1 MSKKLDSRF
10 IDPEMTTDAEL
21 AQESQARQSSD
32 TAINAELD
40 EKADKT
46 FGFAYEVHVSKS
58 GNDTGST
65 GKPYQPFL
73 TLAAAVA
80 YVESTFTNGE
90 PIVIRIH
97 PGSYSEA
104 ITVTRPRTYLIG
116 TQSTTTVITNISSV
130 TFAPTTVD
138 GGVYNSS
145 FSLENLLLS
154 GHSSTSSV
162 VTLAGSVE
170 YSLHIRNSYIFTSNA
185 GQKCLSVTNTSATKP
200 RLYVNELLSN
210 NTLSNAI
217 NFDLSNC
224 VAQLKNLTIYS
235 GAATSLKLAASAS
248 ALCGFM
254 LIETSGPLAVDL
266 GATTLTIAT
275 SSITAS
281 GANAS
286 GVLVAAG
293 GTFTTIQNFYN
304 VSAGNGYAINGSTG
318 GVVTHVSNSFAYGA
332 NNKYKSVLT
341 VLPHSTS
348 LTSSS

>member
-1 MSKKLDSRF
+1 MTKKIDPRF
-10 IDPEMTTDAEL
+10 IDSEMTTDSEL
-21 AQESQARQSSD
+21 AQESQARQAAD
-32 TAINAELD
+32 TAINSELD

-46 FGFAYEVHVSKS
+46 FGFAYEVHVSKN
-58 GNDTGST
+58 GVDLGST

-73 TLAAAVA
+73 TLAAAVS
-80 YVESTFTNGE
+80 YVEATFTNGE

-104 ITVTRPRTYLIG
+104 ITITRPRTYLTG
-116 TQSTTTVITNISSV
+116 VQSTTTVVSNISSV
-130 TFAPTTVD
+130 TFAPTVVD

-145 FSLENLLLS
+145 FSLENLLLT

-162 VTLAGSVE
+162 VTMAGSVE
-170 YSLHIRNSYIFTSNA
+170 YSLHIRNCYIFTSNA
-185 GQKCLSVTNTSATKP
+185 GQKCFSVTNNSATKP

-210 NTLSNAI
+210 NTLSLAT

-235 GAATSLKLAASAS
+235 GSATSLKLASTAS

-254 LIETSGPLAVDL
+254 LIETSGVLAIDL
-266 GATTLTIAT
+266 GATTLTLAT

-281 GANAS
+281 GTNAS

-304 VSAGNGYAINGSTG
+304 VSAGNGYAINGSAG
-318 GVVTHVSNSFAYGA
+318 GIVTHVSNSFAYGS

-348 LTSSS
+348 LTSSA

>member
-1 MSKKLDSRF
+1 MTKKLDSRF
-10 IDPEMTTDAEL
+10 IDPEMTTDSEL
-21 AQESQARQSSD
+21 AEESNARQNAD
-32 TAINAELD
+32 EEINEELD
-40 EKADKT
+40 QKANKA
-46 FGFAYEVHVSKS
+46 FGFAYEIHVAKN
-58 GNDTGST
+58 GVDGGST

-73 TLAAAVA
+73 TLTAAISYIEA
-80 YVESTFTNGE
+80 TFTNGE
-90 PIVIRIH
+90 PIVVRVH
-97 PGSYSEA
+97 PGTYSEA
-104 ITVTRPRTYLIG
+104 ITLTRPRTYLIG

-130 TFAPTTVD
+130 TINPSVVD

-154 GHSSTSSV
+154 GHSSTGSV
-162 VTLAGSVE
+162 ITMAGTVE
-170 YSLHIRNSYIFTSNA
+170 YSLHIRNCYIFTSHV
-185 GQKCLSVTNTSATKP
+185 GQKGLLVTNTSANKP

-210 NTLSNAI
+210 NIQSSAV

-224 VAQLKNLTIYS
+224 SAQLKNLTIYS
-235 GAATSLKLAASAS
+235 GTATSLKVASTAS

-254 LIETSGPLAVDL
+254 LIETSGTLAIEL
-266 GATTLTIAT
+266 GATTLTVAT

-286 GVLVAAG
+286 GASVAAG

-304 VSAGNGYAINGSTG
+304 ISAGNGYAINGSAG
-318 GVVTHVSNSFAYGA
+318 GIVTHVGNSFAYNT

-348 LTSSS
+348 LTSSA

>member
-1 MSKKLDSRF
+1 MTKKIDPRF

-21 AQESQARQSSD
+21 AQETQARQSAD
-32 TAINAELD
+32 ATINESLNQ
-40 EKADKT
+40 KANKT

-58 GNDTGST
+58 GNDSNST

-73 TLAAAVA
+73 TLSAAIS

-97 PGSYSEA
+97 PGTYSEA
-104 ITVTRPRTYLIG
+104 VTITRPRTYLIG
-116 TQSTTTVITNISSV
+116 AQSTTTVITNISSV
-130 TFAPTTVD
+130 TFAPTAVD

-154 GHSSTSSV
+154 GHSSTGSV
-162 VTLAGSVE
+162 VTMAGTVE
-170 YSLHIRNSYIFTSNA
+170 YSLHIRNSYIYTSNS
-185 GQKCLSVTNTSATKP
+185 GQKCLSVTNTSSTKP

-210 NTLSNAI
+210 NTLSSAI

-224 VAQLKNLTIYS
+224 VAQLKNLTVYS
-235 GAATSLKLAASAS
+235 GTATSLKLASTAS
-248 ALCGFM
+248 ALCGF
-254 LIETSGPLAVDL
+254 LLLETSGSLAIDL
-266 GATTLTIAT
+266 GATTLTVAT

-286 GVLVAAG
+286 GVSIAAG
-293 GTFTTIQNFYN
+293 GTYTTIQNFYN
-304 VSAGNGYAINGSTG
+304 VSSGNGYAINGLAG
-318 GVVTHVSNSFAYGA
+318 GIVTHVSNSFAYGS

-341 VLPHSTS
+341 LLPHSTT
-348 LTSSS
+348 LTSSN